1 MAARLGLWVKVSQH
15 LSCGPVNATVL
26 SRPTGGLIDLF
37 VAAALV
43 DRIQIDN
50 HGRFAKLVLDV

>member
-1 MAARLGLWVKVSQH
+1 MTVRFGLWVKVKH
-15 LSCGPVNATVL
+15 LSCGHVNATVL
-26 SRPTGGLIDLF
+26 SGPTGGGLIDLF

-50 HGRFAKLVLDV
+50 HGHFAKLVLDV

>member
-1 MAARLGLWVKVSQH
+1 MTVRFGLWVKGQH
-15 LSCGPVNATVL
+15 LLAVPSMQQSSLGHQW
-26 SRPTGGLIDLF
+26 GLIDLF